1 MYPPTHTKVNL
12 YGSFLEPLSAF
23 GQAVGPVTWGWS
35 GAGKRKPVAL
45 AWV

>member
-1 MYPPTHTKVNL
+1 MYPPPLKVNL

-23 GQAVGPVTWGWS
+23 EQAVGPVTWGWS
-35 GAGKRKPVAL
+35 RAGKRKPVAL